1 MKQRMCFTASSGG
14 HLEEIAKLAGLVDQF
29 DIFLVT
35 EKGQFQ
41 ELSFCKSVYYLD
53 QINRKE
59 VLFIPKYIKTFF
71 QSLCIL
77 LKEKPKII
85 ISTGALATFPIC
97 LLGKLMRK
105 QVIYIESFARVDTA
119 SLTGK
124 LMYRIADLFI
134 VQWEELLK
142 FYPKAVYGG
151 SIF

>member
-1 MKQRMCFTASSGG
+1 MQKMCFTASLGG
-14 HLEEIAKLAGLVDQF
+14 HLEEIAKLVELGNQY

-35 EKGQFQ
+35 EKGGFI
-41 ELSFCKSVYYLD
+41 ELNFCKRVYYLS

-59 VLFIPKYIKTFF
+59 ILFLPKLIKNFF
-71 QSLCIL
+71 QSFHIL
-77 LKEKPKII
+77 LKEKPDNI
-85 ISTGALATFPIC
+85 ISTGALVTFPIC

-105 QVIYIESFARVDTA
+105 RVIYIESFARVDTA

-142 FYPKAVYGG
+142 IFPRATYGG
-151 SIF
+151 GIF